1 MICRFSGDHNSRR
14 TQFFYSSVTIFFHN
28 TLKLQGELAEAQ
40 PDLPVINGPHYDMGA
55 TNVPWNS
62 LRWDGSHAILDTMD
76 ALLAE
81 EMGRASNSDELD
93 KDDITEDDIRTLVQ
107 LRQQQNE
114 EEDGYAWYRM
124 LPGSQLEEESML
136 QAALKASFEET
147 VVNDEETSSPQAAA
161 DHSLSSKAEHGS
173 TTDPSSDDTVEG
185 SSPVDDKEE
194 CVPCQ
199 RHKTAMD
206 APLPSGSDADPPSK
220 EDMSD

>member
-1 MICRFSGDHNSRR
+1 
-14 TQFFYSSVTIFFHN
+14 
-28 TLKLQGELAEAQ
+28 
-40 PDLPVINGPHYDMGA
+40 MGA

-93 KDDITEDDIRTLVQ
+93 KDDLTEDDIRTLVQ

-124 LPGSQLEEESML
+124 LPGSHLEEETML
-136 QAALKASFEET
+136 QAALKASFEEAT
-147 VVNDEETSSPQAAA
+147 VNGEETSSPQAA
-161 DHSLSSKAEHGS
+161 DQSMSSKAEHGS

-220 EDMSD
+220 EDSSD